1 MHGGGDGLR
10 SCEKEKNMK
19 PSDTYTLRRARA
31 WFGLL
36 LIVVGALLL
45 LAACGSSITPGAG
58 TVDPTHTVQTPT
70 ANASSSTPTP
80 TIAPTTPTPAPGS
93 TQMLMINNESNGSF
107 GFSPATLTI
116 KMGTTVIWKNV
127 SLAPHTVTSDDGQ
140 TFDSGTVAVGNTF
153 KFTFKTAGTFSYH
166 CNIHPY
172 MRATIVVV

>member
-1 MHGGGDGLR
+1 MR

-36 LIVVGALLL
+36 LVVVGALLL
-45 LAACGSSITPGAG
+45 LAACGSSTTPGA
-58 TVDPTHTVQTPT
+58 VDPTNTVQTPT

-80 TIAPTTPTPAPGS
+80 TIAPATPTPAPGS

-116 KMGTTVIWKNV
+116 KKGTTVIWKNV

>member
-1 MHGGGDGLR
+1 MHRGGDGVR
-10 SCEKEKNMK
+10 SCEKEKNLK

-36 LIVVGALLL
+36 LVVVGALLL
-45 LAACGSSITPGAG
+45 LAACGSS
-58 TVDPTHTVQTPT
+58 
-70 ANASSSTPTP
+70 
-80 TIAPTTPTPAPGS
+80 TTPTPAPGS

-116 KMGTTVIWKNV
+116 KKGTTVIWKNV